1 MIELDVEALWWILI
15 IAFIGGTVLFLFN
28 LTSDIEE
35 DILYKQKVVSQ
46 DLALL
51 LDAISASEDDVVVEY
66 NFSRNYS
73 IDFSNGKDCFV
84 SVLDDNEEKR
94 TSDIATKSGCIKS
107 EALSF
112 EKYSFKNPK
121 RLIFK
126 KEDGKLEI
134 IAA

>member
-15 IAFIGGTVLFLFN
+15 IAFVGATALFLLNLFN
-28 LTSDIEE
+28 DVEE

-51 LDAISASEDDVVVEY
+51 LDAISASPDDVNVEY

-73 IDFSNGKDCFV
+73 INFSNEEDCFV

-94 TSDIATKSGCIKS
+94 TSDIATRSGCIKIKDG
-107 EALSF
+107 F
-112 EKYSFKNPK
+112 ERYSFKNPK

-126 KEDGKLEI
+126 KEGGKLEI
-134 IAA
+134 ISA